1 MTSPTAARAKIPEL
15 AFDIGLALLLGAL
28 TAGTTIGATDD
39 HRPGPLAFALIG
51 LTAAFLAVR
60 RSWPE
65 VTLAGSLAGLY
76 VYLYLG
82 LPEGPIYLLPAVA
95 VFFYAFARP
104 LKTVLIVLSCLFA
117 VNTAFQTF
125 VLGDVPDL
133 WVNASITFVWL
144 GIAAAGG
151 RIVREAR
158 HARSRERE
166 AERERYRADERVQ
179 MAREIHDVVGHS
191 LAVVSMNAGVA
202 LHVLKKHSLEQRR
215 RRGPDG
221 DGAPPEVVENLQA
234 IRDASTRAL
243 QDLRATLA
251 PLRQGRQPELRP
263 TGAIA
268 DIPSL
273 VEAVRTGGLQVEYTV
288 AGEPGLVPTNIAA
301 TTYRVVQESLTNVI
315 RHAEATKAVVRIE
328 CEPQGIRILVEDDGR
343 GGPIDFDRIG
353 QGVTGM
359 MERVLTSGGAFN
371 AAPKRGGGF
380 AVTADMPYGRS
391 TD

>member
-1 MTSPTAARAKIPEL
+1 MTSPTAARTRIPAL
-15 AFDIGLALLLGAL
+15 AFDTGLAALLGVL
-28 TAGTTIGATDD
+28 TAGTTIGAASD
-39 HRPGPLAFALIG
+39 HHPGPLAFALIG
-51 LTAAFLAVR
+51 VTAAFLAVR
-60 RSWPE
+60 RIWPE
-65 VTLAGSLAGLY
+65 ATLAGTLAGLY

-82 LPEGPIYLLPAVA
+82 LPEGPIYMLPAVA
-95 VFFYAFARP
+95 VFYYAFARP
-104 LKTVLIVLSCLFA
+104 LKTVLIVLAGLFA

-125 VLGDVPDL
+125 ALGDIPDL
-133 WVNASITFVWL
+133 WVNATITFVWL

-158 HARSRERE
+158 HARARERE
-166 AERERYRADERVQ
+166 AERERYRADERVE

-202 LHVLKKHSLEQRR
+202 LHVLEKHRLQR
-215 RRGPDG
+215 GAAEG
-221 DGAPPEVVENLQA
+221 AAAPPEVVENLQA

-251 PLRQGRQPELRP
+251 PLRQGRQSELRP

-273 VEAVRTGGLQVEYTV
+273 VEAVRTGGLQVEYAV

-301 TTYRVVQESLTNVI
+301 TAYRVVQESLTNVI
-315 RHAEATKAVVRIE
+315 RHAEATKATVRID
-328 CEPQGIRILVEDDGR
+328 CDPTWIRILVEDDGR

-359 MERVLTSGGAFN
+359 MERVLTSGGVFS
-371 AAPKRGGGF
+371 AAPRRGGGGF
-380 AVTADMPYGRS
+380 AVKADMPYERS
-391 TD
+391 ANP

>member
-1 MTSPTAARAKIPEL
+1 VTSPTAARTKIPAL
-15 AFDIGLALLLGAL
+15 VFDIGLAALLGVLA
-28 TAGTTIGATDD
+28 AGTTIGATAD

-51 LTAAFLAVR
+51 VTAAFLAVR
-60 RSWPE
+60 RIWPE
-65 VTLAGSLAGLY
+65 VALAGSLAGLY

-82 LPEGPIYLLPAVA
+82 LTEGPVYMLPAVA
-95 VFFYAFARP
+95 VFSYAFARP
-104 LKTVLIVLSCLFA
+104 LKTVLIVLAGLFA

-125 VLGDVPDL
+125 VLGDIPDL
-133 WVNASITFVWL
+133 WVNATITIVWL

-158 HARSRERE
+158 HARARERE
-166 AERERYRADERVQ
+166 AERERYRADERVE

-202 LHVLKKHSLEQRR
+202 LHVLEKHRVQQR
-215 RRGPDG
+215 GG
-221 DGAPPEVVENLQA
+221 AEGAGAPPEVVENLQA

-251 PLRQGRQPELRP
+251 PLRQGRQSELRP

-273 VEAVRTGGLQVEYTV
+273 VEAVRTGGLQVEYAV
-288 AGEPGLVPTNIAA
+288 SGEPGLVPTHIAA
-301 TTYRVVQESLTNVI
+301 TAYRVVQESLTNVI
-315 RHAEATKAVVRIE
+315 RHAEATKATVRID
-328 CEPQGIRILVEDDGR
+328 CDPTWIRILVEDDGR

-359 MERVLTSGGAFN
+359 MERVLTSGGVFS

-380 AVTADMPYGRS
+380 AVKADMPYERS
-391 TD
+391 ASS